1 MSTHSQSELRSIDS
15 TLSPA
20 CYIGHERNIK
30 SRFSTTFEWRIY
42 YFWTEEYSFADYS
55 QKHRFCSTLIYQ
67 VVQKRRSTPKIT
79 TKYKQIGTINTNIM
93 KICII
98 HVMQQVK
105 SLTSDHRNGLP
116 QTHRSLPRHIWSTSH
131 PSSLTPHIH
140 TQNNVT
146 FILPMC
152 ENYITWASSQGRL
165 ARTFINKQSGPPL
178 SMRHRWRLKC
188 GCAVCVSANERL

>member
-30 SRFSTTFEWRIY
+30 SRFSTTFEIFGSFAIYRIY
-42 YFWTEEYSFADYS
+42 LSGFCSCYASTSEKMFFSAKFFMMNYDASETEEYSFADYL

-79 TKYKQIGTINTNIM
+79 PKYKQIGTINTNIM

-146 FILPMC
+146 
-152 ENYITWASSQGRL
+152 
-165 ARTFINKQSGPPL
+165 
-178 SMRHRWRLKC
+178 
-188 GCAVCVSANERL
+188 